1 MAGVQNARIKFK
13 TGTTQEWATVE
24 NTFTPKLGELCIY
37 MDYIETDKENE
48 QGQKLYKP
56 GIKIG
61 LGNTLISQL
70 PFLSENYI
78 TNSEIDTIVGLVPR
92 VNVLGEGRLGAFILG
107 ENADSNLLDATIL
120 DSLMLG

>member
-1 MAGVQNARIKFK
+1 MAGMQNARIKFK
-13 TGTTQEWATVE
+13 TGTTQEWADIE

-37 MDYIETDKENE
+37 TDYIETDEENE

-70 PFLSENYI
+70 PFLFESYI
-78 TNSEIDTIVGLVPR
+78 TNLEIDTMMGLVTR
-92 VNVLGEGRLGAFILG
+92 VNVLGEGKLGAFILG
-107 ENADSNLLDATIL
+107 ENASSNLLDTATL
-120 DSLMLG
+120 DSLILG